1 MKIVII
7 IIIIVYCCA
16 PPPLTH
22 FYSTLT
28 LNSLVKS
35 SRILKFSF
43 PMLWFFCKIRTRFK
57 SNRDSSYCAWILFI
71 WNDLSRYTI
80 EALLNLRI
88 NGWLLNWSNPCRVR
102 PSRDIDEELNQTIGL
117 YINNIQNIKV
127 LTSKYKSSDFKI

>member
-1 MKIVII
+1 MLLLLLSLCIV
-7 IIIIVYCCA
+7 VH
-16 PPPLTH
+16 PLTH
-22 FYSTLT
+22 LYSTLT

-43 PMLWFFCKIRTRFK
+43 PMLWFFCKIRFK

-80 EALLNLRI
+80 EALLNLWI